1 MCMLCF
7 GLLSCVY
14 IEYMI
19 EYDYDNT
26 YIIVIYIPNKYIHIY
41 IYILYIS
48 NKT

>member
-1 MCMLCF
+1 MIWF
-7 GLLSCVY
+7 GLIWYVY

-41 IYILYIS
+41 THMIY
-48 NKT
+48 TQ